1 LRSAPPLGLCANCSP
16 SRGAVDDAR
25 AGVTRGALARGA
37 SRGDEMEFYA

>member
-16 SRGAVDDAR
+16 SRGDVDDAR

-37 SRGDEMEFYA
+37 ERSGEVELSA